1 MRAGAAMAGV
11 MGIVYGVLCL
21 AAGVG
26 MVVVARPRYG
36 KSRAILSRWVVGQ
49 TYVLAILVV
58 TVIGFALII
67 GAMPALH
74 W

>member
-1 MRAGAAMAGV
+1 MGGV
-11 MGIVYGVLCL
+11 TGFVYGLICL
-21 AAGVG
+21 AAGIG

-36 KSRAILSRWVVGQ
+36 KSPAILSSWVVGQ

-67 GAMPALH
+67 GALPALL
-74 W
+74 

>member
-1 MRAGAAMAGV
+1 
-11 MGIVYGVLCL
+11 MGGVYGLICL
-21 AAGVG
+21 AVGIG

-36 KSRAILSRWVVGQ
+36 KSPAILSSWVVGQ

-67 GAMPALH
+67 GALPALL
-74 W
+74 

>member
-1 MRAGAAMAGV
+1 
-11 MGIVYGVLCL
+11 MGGVYGLICL
-21 AAGVG
+21 AAGIG

-36 KSRAILSRWVVGQ
+36 KSPAILSSWVVGQ

-67 GAMPALH
+67 GALPALL
-74 W
+74 

>member
-1 MRAGAAMAGV
+1 
-11 MGIVYGVLCL
+11 MGGVYGLICL
-21 AAGVG
+21 ATGIG

-36 KSRAILSRWVVGQ
+36 KSPAILSSWAVGQ

-67 GAMPALH
+67 GALPALL
-74 W
+74 

>member
-1 MRAGAAMAGV
+1 MGGV
-11 MGIVYGVLCL
+11 MGRVYGLICL
-21 AAGVG
+21 AAGIG

-36 KSRAILSRWVVGQ
+36 KSPAILSSWVVGQ

-67 GAMPALH
+67 GALPALL
-74 W
+74 